1 MNESTFRSL
10 FRKAIGEEI
19 YPAGL
24 SNRVEALI
32 NPRGV
37 FRSLPTR
44 PRNPWLVGIGRM
56 GSLAAAFLIVL
67 LLATLVAGV
76 RVWRDRSVFNGSPS
90 VPTVSQVELAQLEA
104 RPLILPAVPAGSAC
118 PITPNSAVD
127 LGPYNLFTHF
137 GGGPV
142 YGVASAGAGSTTTT
156 NWGAYYDFAYVAE
169 PPVTS
174 AVLIRIHDIQS
185 DKTGVFVG
193 PYGAG
198 RVVGTDTI
206 GGKAVQQHA
215 DLVLDASHPPASLPN
230 RAGMWN
236 VQQGWARGFSGCFGI
251 QIDGAG
257 FTEVIVIAGS

>member
-1 MNESTFRSL
+1 MNESTFRSV
-10 FRKAIGEEI
+10 FHKAIGKAH

-24 SNRVEALI
+24 SNRVEGLV

-37 FRSLPTR
+37 ARSLPTR
-44 PRNPWLVGIGRM
+44 RRSPWLVGVGRM
-56 GSLAAAFLIVL
+56 GSFAGALLVVL
-67 LLATLVAGV
+67 LIATLVVSV
-76 RVWRDRSVFNGSPS
+76 RVWRDRSLFNSSPAPS
-90 VPTVSQVELAQLEA
+90 VSQVEFAQLEA
-104 RPLILPAVPAGSAC
+104 RPLILPAVPAGGAC

-142 YGVASAGAGSTTTT
+142 YGVASAGAGLTTTT
-156 NWGAYYDFAYVAE
+156 NLGAYYDFAYVAE
-169 PPVTS
+169 PPVTGTL
-174 AVLIRIHDIQS
+174 LIRIHDIRS
-185 DKTGVFVG
+185 DKAGVFVG

-215 DLVLDASHPPASLPN
+215 DLVLDASHPPALLPN

-236 VQQGWARGFSGCFGI
+236 VKQGWTRGFSGCFGI